1 MTTTDIDEIE
11 KRWACSD
18 SSNSSESDAEQT
30 DDQVE
35 QDPEEAVPT
44 ADNSKQPIIQ
54 AVTAQEL
61 DITEG

>member
-18 SSNSSESDAEQT
+18 SSGSSGSDAEQT

-44 ADNSKQPIIQ
+44 ADNSKEPVNQ
-54 AVTAQEL
+54 VVMM
-61 DITEG
+61 